1 MHYTIYLITR
11 RSTASYVGLSR
22 TQDLD
27 AIIPELLSTYASVK
41 EALASFSAPVRGLP
55 FVVTSQMRQ
64 ALNTVKLPS
73 RNYADLFADL
83 RSKGPLLRH
92 LTISNCIEQAQVQA
106 QANANARASASTNM
120 DISIS
125 LLAYMDCDYY
135 TALKEQYR
143 LIVELQTYQPFG
155 LNSLHSFIELNGHA
169 ASLESG
175 IALSTLNAITDCF
188 IRRKHNTIK
197 NELTFLPVI
206 EPTGLHY
213 PNCAASALF
222 TLLNLCWRTTG
233 KLSHVVVQY
242 MTTEQYKLARAN
254 VDDCMLMCLTDL
266 AAEYVKAAPDILTG
280 AARINY
286 KALRA
291 ETALPEDASWLEPV
305 WPAGVSDSFDGQPDA
320 LTSPTLPASGTSGTS
335 DTSDWPRD
343 MGVKAFIPFMVWPNI
358 SVASQFFSGGIPDPN
373 ITAQPAITRNFNRSD
388 FKTAYGCL
396 WRKLPIEPL
405 GPGELF

>member
-1 MHYTIYLITR
+1 MHYTIYLIAR
-11 RSTASYVGLSR
+11 RSAASYVGLSR
-22 TQDLD
+22 TQDID
-27 AIIPELLSTYASVK
+27 SIIPELLSTYASVK
-41 EALASFSAPVRGLP
+41 EALASFSAPVHGLP
-55 FVVTSQMRQ
+55 FVVTRQIRQ

-92 LTISNCIEQAQVQA
+92 LSISNRVEQAQS
-106 QANANARASASTNM
+106 QANANAFAGTSTSTG
-120 DISIS
+120 ISIS
-125 LLAYMDCDYY
+125 PLAHMDCDYY

-169 ASLESG
+169 APLESG
-175 IALSTLNAITDCF
+175 IALSTLNDITDCF
-188 IRRKHNTIK
+188 IRRKHNPIK

-213 PNCAASALF
+213 PNCATSALF

-254 VDDCMLMCLTDL
+254 VDDCMLMSLTDL
-266 AAEYVKAAPDILTG
+266 AAKYVKAAPDILTG

-305 WPAGVSDSFDGQPDA
+305 WPAGISDSFDGQPEA
-320 LTSPTLPASGTSGTS
+320 FASPTLPAPGTS
-335 DTSDWPRD
+335 DTSDWS
-343 MGVKAFIPFMVWPNI
+343 MGTDVKAFIPFMVWPNI

-373 ITAQPAITRNFNRSD
+373 MTAQSAITRNFNRSD